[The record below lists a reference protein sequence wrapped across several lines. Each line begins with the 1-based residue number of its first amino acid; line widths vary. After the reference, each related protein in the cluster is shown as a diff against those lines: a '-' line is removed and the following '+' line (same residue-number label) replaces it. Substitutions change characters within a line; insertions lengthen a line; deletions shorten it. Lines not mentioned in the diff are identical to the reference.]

1 MPGWDMNISETVNTL
16 ENLLKS
22 LERERDSLKHTLFSG
37 RISHEVFDILSKRI
51 ERMETLASELGKSLK
66 DEEAFQREILLK
78 GIRIFETLLV
88 DFKHRLLMGDMEEE
102 KFQQYSDIISEGLDS
117 IKSQVEG
124 KKEVIMTLPQ
134 MKNSP
139 HKESEHFENKN
150 CNKSDEDK
158 EASKIHCMN
167 PWKPECRNTNIE
179 VSIYYKGKMIP
190 ICRDCWREIAN
201 RDIEWSSI

>member
-1 MPGWDMNISETVNTL
+1 MNISETVNTL

-37 RISHEVFDILSKRI
+37 RISHEVFDVLSKRI

-150 CNKSDEDK
+150 CNKSDENK
-158 EASKIHCMN
+158 EASNIHCMN

-190 ICRDCWREIAN
+190 ICRYCWREIAN

>member
-124 KKEVIMTLPQ
+124 EKEVIMTLPQ

>member
-1 MPGWDMNISETVNTL
+1 MNAETVNIL
-16 ENLLKS
+16 ENLLKT
-22 LERERDSLKHTLFSG
+22 LEKERESLKHTLFSG
-37 RISHEVFDILSKRI
+37 RISHEVFDVLNKRI
-51 ERMETLASELGKSLK
+51 ERTETLASELEKNLK
-66 DEEAFQREILLK
+66 DEETFQREILLK

-134 MKNSP
+134 IKNSP
-139 HKESEHFENKN
+139 HREPEYFENKN
-150 CNKSDEDK
+150 RNGSNEDEEDP
-158 EASKIHCMN
+158 KIHCMN